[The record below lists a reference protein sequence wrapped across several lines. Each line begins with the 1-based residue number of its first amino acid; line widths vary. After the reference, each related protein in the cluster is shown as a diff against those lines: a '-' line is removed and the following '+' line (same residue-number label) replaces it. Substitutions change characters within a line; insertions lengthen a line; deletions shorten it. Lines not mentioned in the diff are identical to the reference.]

1 MDKKQL
7 GHDIIVVGGSTGAT
21 PPLRALLA
29 NLPAALEASVF
40 VSLHMSARSTG
51 ILRTVA
57 SAISHLPVSSA
68 DDGMRIQAG
77 HVYLAVPN
85 RHLIL
90 TPEGI
95 IRLGHGPR
103 ENMARPAID
112 ALFRS
117 AAAAFG
123 HRVIGVL
130 LSGLLN
136 DGVAGLETIKRCG
149 GLAVVQSPDDA
160 AAAEM
165 PHNAIAAV
173 AVDHVVSTD
182 QLGSVVTSLASQAP
196 GPPVPT
202 PEDIRLEVAI
212 ATDGLADTEVEARI
226 SRPAPLT
233 CPTCGGVLSQV
244 NEHGVLRFRCQIG
257 HAMTAQVL
265 EKEQRGRLDQAL
277 AVALRVVEE
286 RTELLRRMARDNR
299 ASERDAA
306 AEIYED
312 RIAEYERY
320 GEILRRAV
328 TGGITP

>member
-7 GHDIIVVGGSTGAT
+7 GHDIIVIGGSTGAT
-21 PPLRALLA
+21 APLRSLLA
-29 NLPAALEASVF
+29 SLPATLEAAVF
-40 VSLHMSARSTG
+40 INLHMSARSTG

-57 SAISHLPVSSA
+57 SAISHLPVRPA
-68 DDGMRIQAG
+68 DDGMRIEQR

-90 TPEGI
+90 TPGGI

-123 HRVIGVL
+123 SRVVGVL

-136 DGVAGLETIKRCG
+136 DGVAGLEAIKRCG

-160 AAAEM
+160 SAAEM
-165 PHNAIAAV
+165 PRSAMAAV
-173 AVDHVVSTD
+173 AVDHVVPAD
-182 QLGSVVTSLASQAP
+182 QLGSLVISLAAQPS
-196 GPPVPT
+196 GPRTST
-202 PEDIRLEVAI
+202 PDDIELEVAI
-212 ATDGLADTEVEARI
+212 ATDGLAGGEVEARI

-233 CPTCGGVLSQV
+233 CPSCGGVLSQV
-244 NEHGVLRFRCQIG
+244 RDRSVLRFRCQIG
-257 HAMTAQVL
+257 HAMTADVL
-265 EKEQRGRLDQAL
+265 EKEQRAGLDQAL

-312 RIAEYERY
+312 RLEEYQRY
-320 GEILRRAV
+320 GDILRRAV
-328 TGGITP
+328 AGGVTP